1 LTDLALGYPQEAVEK
16 LLKHLGVAELKNA
29 RIIDLA
35 SGTGKFTELLV
46 ARPEKFEVVAVEPH
60 EGMRSTL
67 EKKGLL
73 IEVLDGNAES
83 IPVKEGWADALIAAQ
98 VSIYFA
104 VIRLEMSLLSRKAF
118 HWFSTEEALKEI
130 NRVLIPG
137 GRLGLIWNIEDCK
150 LRDIVTPFEPP
161 RPFPS

>member
-73 IEVLDGNAES
+73 I
-83 IPVKEGWADALIAAQ
+83 DALIAAQ